1 MPYKRLN
8 RDIDPHLVWCG
19 KDEQDWSNFVV
30 PAPPLYIQENVHPKM
45 LIHDMRRPNRSRA
58 ASTDHRTLLIFSALW
73 DLLRLRRFG

>member
-45 LIHDMRRPNRSRA
+45 LIHDMRRQSEQSSVHRSPD
-58 ASTDHRTLLIFSALW
+58 TFN
-73 DLLRLRRFG
+73 LLRALGFVATP